1 MAHNRTPLVRPGDV
15 GRVVATY
22 ITSVLALALAD
33 AVLSGLRFSSFQ
45 QLLAAAAVTLVV
57 GALVRPLLVVASA
70 AIGWLAVL
78 LLAVL
83 GQAVILAVALSLIP
97 GVEASSFWVVLAAAW
112 IAAGAATIVAWLG
125 TSGTPEA
132 FTAALV
138 RRTRRRRKPVDD
150 PEVPGVIFVQF
161 DGVPFPVLRWQ
172 LMAATLPTAGRWIR
186 DGGYRLVEWTPVLPP
201 TTPASQLGILHGRID
216 GVPAFRW
223 YDRALGRVLV
233 SNRGPDAAEIERRAT
248 NGRGLL
254 ADGGVS
260 ISNLFSGDAERSLL
274 TMSKLELSRGSAGT
288 RRRVAWY
295 LARPDGFAGSL
306 FGAVA
311 EIGRERFEARR
322 QRRRDV
328 RPRGHR
334 GWLFAGMRAVTNVVL
349 RDLNTAL
356 VAEEM
361 IRGTRA
367 VYVDYVDYDEVAHH
381 AGSLRPESL
390 AALDRL
396 DHVLA
401 CLEEV
406 AASAPRPYRLV
417 ILSDH
422 GQSQGAIF
430 ADRYGIDLAA
440 LCSQLTAARVE
451 AVEQAVEG
459 WGRLNGLLADLSGGD
474 SSRGRVAHGAAV
486 RVQRHSAPP
495 TVTTSSDLVVLG
507 SGNLGLVYA
516 AEEQRLTM
524 EEINERWPALI
535 PGLVNHDG
543 ISFVGVMSTEHGP
556 LVVGPSGIHRLS
568 DAKVTGDDPLEPFG
582 PLASADLLRA
592 VSMPEAPDLY
602 VNSSVDQDTGEVSA
616 FEGLVGCHGGLG
628 GWQGRALLLAPPDLV
643 IPEQQIRGADELHR
657 VLVAYLEQLGQR
669 TGISHDTGGRV
680 TTQQPGALPRQG

>member
-1 MAHNRTPLVRPGDV
+1 MSTPPIRTGDL
-15 GRVVATY
+15 GRIVATY
-22 ITSVLALALAD
+22 VTSVLALAFAA
-33 AVLSGLRFSSFQ
+33 AVLSGLRFSSFG
-45 QLLAAAAVTLVV
+45 QLLAAAAAALLV
-57 GALVRPLLVVASA
+57 GALVRPLLVAASA

-83 GQAVILAVALSLIP
+83 GQAVILAVALTLIP
-97 GVEASSFWVVLAAAW
+97 GIEADSFWVVLAAAW
-112 IAAGAATIVAWLG
+112 IAAAATTIVAWLS

-132 FTAALV
+132 FTAVLV
-138 RRTRRRRKPVDD
+138 RRSRRHRKPVDD
-150 PEVPGVIFVQF
+150 PETPGVIFVQL

-172 LMAATLPTAGRWIR
+172 LLAATLPTVGRWIR
-186 DGGYRLVEWTPVLPP
+186 DDGYRLVEWTPILPP

-233 SNRGPDAAEIERRAT
+233 SNRAADAAEIERRASD
-248 NGRGLL
+248 GRGLL

-260 ISNLFSGDAERSLL
+260 ISNLFSGDAERSVL
-274 TMSKLELSRGSAGT
+274 TMSKLEISRGSADT

-311 EIGRERFEARR
+311 EIARERFEARR

-361 IRGTRA
+361 IRGTRV

-381 AGSLRPESL
+381 AGALRPESL

-401 CLEEV
+401 CLEAV
-406 AASAPRPYRLV
+406 AAAAPRPYRLV

-430 ADRYGIDLAA
+430 ADRFGIDLAA
-440 LCSQLTAARVE
+440 VCSQLTAAHVE
-451 AVEQAVEG
+451 AVEQPVEG
-459 WGRLNGLLADLSGGD
+459 WGRLNGLLADLGGD
-474 SSRGRVAHGAAV
+474 AGTGRVAHGAAL
-486 RVQRHSAPP
+486 RVQRRSAPP
-495 TVTTSSDLVVLG
+495 AVTTGSDLVVLG

-516 AEEQRLTM
+516 AEERRLTM
-524 EEINERWPALI
+524 EDITARWPALI

-543 ISFVGVMSTEHGP
+543 ISFVAVMSIEHGP
-556 LVVGPSGIHRLS
+556 LVVGPSGVHRLS
-568 DAKVTGDDPLEPFG
+568 DAKVTGDDPLAPFG
-582 PLASADLLRA
+582 PLIPADLLRA

-628 GWQGRALLLAPPDLV
+628 GWQGRALLLAPADLV
-643 IPEQQIRGADELHR
+643 IPDRPIRGADELHR

-669 TGISHDTGGRV
+669 SGISRDTADV
-680 TTQQPGALPRQG
+680 

>member
-1 MAHNRTPLVRPGDV
+1 MSTPLVRTGDL
-15 GRVVATY
+15 GRIVATY
-22 ITSVLALALAD
+22 VSSVLALAIAD
-33 AVLSGLRFSSFQ
+33 AVLSGLRFSSFA
-45 QLLAAAAVTLVV
+45 QLLAAAAATLVV

-70 AIGWLAVL
+70 AIGWFAVL

-83 GQAVILAVALSLIP
+83 GQAAILALALTLIP
-97 GVEASSFWVVLAAAW
+97 GVEADSFWVVFAAAW
-112 IAAGAATIVAWLG
+112 IAAAAATIVAWLCS
-125 TSGTPEA
+125 SGTPEA
-132 FTAALV
+132 FTATLV

-150 PEVPGVIFVQF
+150 PEAPGVIFVQF

-172 LMAATLPTAGRWIR
+172 LLAATLPTMGRWIR
-186 DGGYRLVEWTPVLPP
+186 EGGYRLVEWTPILPP

-233 SNRGPDAAEIERRAT
+233 SNRAADAAEIERRAT

-260 ISNLFSGDAERSLL
+260 ISNLFSGDAERSVL
-274 TMSKLELSRGSAGT
+274 TMSKIELKRGSVDT
-288 RRRVAWY
+288 RRRAAWY

-306 FGAVA
+306 FGAIA
-311 EIGRERFEARR
+311 EIARERFESRR

-328 RPRGHR
+328 LPRGHR

-361 IRGTRA
+361 IHGTRV

-390 AALDRL
+390 GTLDRL

-401 CLEEV
+401 CLEAV
-406 AASAPRPYRLV
+406 AAEAPRPYRLV

-440 LCSQLTAARVE
+440 VCSQLTAAQVE
-451 AVEQAVEG
+451 AVQQSVEG
-459 WGRLNGLLADLSGGD
+459 WGRLNSLLTDLAGGGSGT
-474 SSRGRVAHGAAV
+474 RRVARDAAV
-486 RVQRHSAPP
+486 RVQNRTAPP
-495 TVTTSSDLVVLG
+495 TVTTNSELVVLG

-516 AEEQRLTM
+516 AEERRLTM
-524 EEINERWPALI
+524 EDITQRWPALI

-543 ISFVGVMSTEHGP
+543 IGFVAVMSTEHGP
-556 LVVGPSGIHRLS
+556 LVLGPSGVHRLS
-568 DAKVTGDDPLEPFG
+568 DAKVTGDDPLAPFG
-582 PLASADLLRA
+582 PHASADLLRA

-602 VNSSVDQDTGEVSA
+602 VNSSVDRDTGEVSA

-628 GWQGRALLLAPPDLV
+628 GWQGRAMLLAPPDLV
-643 IPEQQIRGADELHR
+643 IPDRPIRGADELHR

-669 TGISHDTGGRV
+669 SGISRDTADV
-680 TTQQPGALPRQG
+680 

>member
-1 MAHNRTPLVRPGDV
+1 MSTPRVRTGDL
-15 GRVVATY
+15 GRIVATC
-22 ITSVLALALAD
+22 ITSALALALAA
-33 AVLSGLRFSSFQ
+33 AVLPGLRFSSFA
-45 QLLAAAAVTLVV
+45 QLLAAAAATLLV
-57 GALVRPLLVVASA
+57 GALVRPLMVAASA
-70 AIGWLAVL
+70 AVGWIAVL

-83 GQAVILAVALSLIP
+83 GQAVILTLALLLIP
-97 GVEASSFWVVLAAAW
+97 GVEADSFWIVLAAAW
-112 IAAGAATIVAWLG
+112 IAAAASTIVAWLC

-138 RRTRRRRKPVDD
+138 RRTRKQRQPVDD
-150 PEVPGVIFVQF
+150 PEVPGVIFVQL
-161 DGVPFPVLRWQ
+161 DGVPFPVMQWQ
-172 LMAATLPTAGRWIR
+172 LLAATLPTVGRWIR
-186 DGGYRLVEWTPVLPP
+186 DDGYRLVEWTPVLPP

-233 SNRGPDAAEIERRAT
+233 ANRAGDAAEIERRAT

-274 TMSKLELSRGSAGT
+274 TMSKLELKRGSADT

-306 FGAVA
+306 FGALA

-328 RPRGHR
+328 RPRGYR
-334 GWLFAGMRAVTNVVL
+334 GWLFAGMRAVTNVLL

-381 AGSLRPESL
+381 AGGSRPESL

-401 CLEEV
+401 CLEAV
-406 AASAPRPYRLV
+406 AAAAPRPYRLV
-417 ILSDH
+417 VLSDH

-430 ADRYGIDLAA
+430 ADRYGVDLAG
-440 LCSQLTAARVE
+440 LCSQLTAAEVQ

-459 WGRLNGLLADLSGGD
+459 WGRLNGLLADLSGVD
-474 SSRGRVAHGAAV
+474 SSRGRAAHGAAL
-486 RVQRHSAPP
+486 RVQRRSEPP
-495 TVTTSSDLVVLG
+495 TVTAGSDLVVLG

-516 AEEQRLTM
+516 AEERRLTM
-524 EEINERWPALI
+524 EDITGRWPALI
-535 PGLVNHDG
+535 PGLVNHEG
-543 ISFVGVMSTEHGP
+543 ISLVAVMSTEHGP
-556 LVVGPSGIHRLS
+556 LVVGPSGVHRLS
-568 DAKVTGDDPLEPFG
+568 DAKVTGDDPLAPFG
-582 PLASADLLRA
+582 PLATVDLLRA

-602 VNSSVDQDTGEVSA
+602 VNSAVDPDSGEVAA

-628 GWQGRALLLAPPDLV
+628 GWQGRGMLLAPPDLRL
-643 IPEQQIRGADELHR
+643 PDKPIRGADRLHH
-657 VLVAYLEQLGQR
+657 VLVGYLEQLGQR
-669 TGISHDTGGRV
+669 SGLSRDT
-680 TTQQPGALPRQG
+680 ADA

>member
-1 MAHNRTPLVRPGDV
+1 MSTPLVRTGDL
-15 GRVVATY
+15 GRIVATY
-22 ITSVLALALAD
+22 VTSVLALALAA
-33 AVLSGLRFSSFQ
+33 AVLPGFRFSSFP
-45 QLLAAAAVTLVV
+45 QLLASAAAALLV
-57 GALVRPLLVVASA
+57 GALVRPLLVAASA

-97 GVEASSFWVVLAAAW
+97 GVEADSFWVVLAAAW
-112 IAAGAATIVAWLG
+112 IAAAATTIVAWLC

-138 RRTRRRRKPVDD
+138 RRTRRRRATVDA
-150 PEVPGVIFVQF
+150 PEAPGVIFVQL

-172 LMAATLPTAGRWIR
+172 VLAATLPTVGRWIR

-233 SNRGPDAAEIERRAT
+233 ANRAADAAEIERRASD
-248 NGRGLL
+248 GRGLL

-260 ISNLFSGDAERSLL
+260 ISNLFSGDAERSVL
-274 TMSKLELSRGSAGT
+274 TMSKLELSRGSADT

-328 RPRGHR
+328 QPRGHR

-361 IRGTRA
+361 IRGTRV

-381 AGSLRPESL
+381 AGALRPESL

-401 CLEEV
+401 CLEAV
-406 AASAPRPYRLV
+406 AKAAPRPYRLV

-430 ADRYGIDLAA
+430 ADRYGVDLAA
-440 LCSQLTAARVE
+440 VCSQLTAARVE
-451 AVEQAVEG
+451 AVEQPVEG

-474 SSRGRVAHGAAV
+474 TGRGRVAHDAAV
-486 RVQRHSAPP
+486 RVQRRSAPP
-495 TVTTSSDLVVLG
+495 TVTSGSELVVLG

-516 AEEQRLTM
+516 AEEHRLTM
-524 EEINERWPALI
+524 EEITDRWPALI

-543 ISFVGVMSTEHGP
+543 ITFVAVMSTEHGP
-556 LVVGPSGIHRLS
+556 LVVGPSGVHRLADS
-568 DAKVTGDDPLEPFG
+568 KVTGDDPLAPFG
-582 PLASADLLRA
+582 PLIPADLLRA
-592 VSMPEAPDLY
+592 VSMAEAPDLY
-602 VNSSVDQDTGEVSA
+602 VNSSVDHDTGEVSA
-616 FEGLVGCHGGLG
+616 FEGLVGSHGGLG
-628 GWQGRALLLAPPDLV
+628 GWQGRALLLAPPDLE
-643 IPEQQIRGADELHR
+643 IPDQPIRGADELHR
-657 VLVAYLEQLGQR
+657 VLVGYLEQHGQR
-669 TGISHDTGGRV
+669 SGISRDTADV
-680 TTQQPGALPRQG
+680 

>member
-1 MAHNRTPLVRPGDV
+1 MSTPLVRTGDL
-15 GRVVATY
+15 GRIVATY
-22 ITSVLALALAD
+22 VTSVLALAFAA
-33 AVLSGLRFSSFQ
+33 AVLPGFRFSSFS
-45 QLLAAAAVTLVV
+45 QLLASAAAALLV
-57 GALVRPLLVVASA
+57 GAVVRPLLVAASA

-78 LLAVL
+78 LLAVV

-97 GVEASSFWVVLAAAW
+97 GVEAESFWVVLAAAW
-112 IAAGAATIVAWLG
+112 IAAAATTIVAWLC

-138 RRTRRRRKPVDD
+138 RRTRRHRQPVDD
-150 PEVPGVIFVQF
+150 PEIPGVIFIQL

-172 LMAATLPTAGRWIR
+172 LSAATLPTAGRWIR
-186 DGGYRLVEWTPVLPP
+186 DGGYRLVEWTPILPP

-233 SNRGPDAAEIERRAT
+233 ANRVGDAAEIERRASD
-248 NGRGLL
+248 GRGLL

-260 ISNLFSGDAERSLL
+260 ISNLFSGDAERSVL
-274 TMSKLELSRGSAGT
+274 TMSKLELKRGSADT
-288 RRRVAWY
+288 RRRVGWY
-295 LARPDGFAGSL
+295 LARPDGFAGSF

-311 EIGRERFEARR
+311 EIARERFEARR

-328 RPRGHR
+328 QPRGHR

-381 AGSLRPESL
+381 AGALRPESL

-396 DHVLA
+396 DRVLA

-406 AASAPRPYRLV
+406 AAAAPRPYRLV

-430 ADRYGIDLAA
+430 ADRHGIDLAE
-440 LCSQLTAARVE
+440 LCSQLTAAQVE
-451 AVEQAVEG
+451 AVEESVEG
-459 WGRLNGLLADLSGGD
+459 WGRVNGLLADLASGD
-474 SSRGRVAHGAAV
+474 TSTGRVAHGAAL
-486 RVQRHSAPP
+486 RTQRRSAPP
-495 TVTTSSDLVVLG
+495 TVTTSSELVVLG

-516 AEEQRLTM
+516 AQEHRLTM
-524 EEINERWPALI
+524 EEITDRWPALI

-543 ISFVGVMSTEHGP
+543 ISFVAVMSTEHGP
-556 LVVGPSGIHRLS
+556 LVVGPSGVHRLS
-568 DAKVTGDDPLEPFG
+568 DAKVTGDDPLAPFG
-582 PLASADLLRA
+582 PLVSADLLRA

-616 FEGLVGCHGGLG
+616 FEGLVGSHGGLG

-643 IPEQQIRGADELHR
+643 IPDQPIRGADELHR
-657 VLVAYLEQLGQR
+657 VLVGYLEQLGQR
-669 TGISHDTGGRV
+669 SGISRDTADV
-680 TTQQPGALPRQG
+680 

>member
-1 MAHNRTPLVRPGDV
+1 MATPLVRTGDL
-15 GRVVATY
+15 GRIVATY
-22 ITSVLALALAD
+22 VTSVLALALAA
-33 AVLSGLRFSSFQ
+33 AVLSGLRFTSFQ
-45 QLLAAAAVTLVV
+45 QLLATAAAALLI
-57 GALVRPLLVVASA
+57 GALVRPVLVAASA

-78 LLAVL
+78 LLAFL
-83 GQAVILAVALSLIP
+83 GQAVILAVALTLIP
-97 GVEASSFWVVLAAAW
+97 GVEADSFWVVLAAAW
-112 IAAGAATIVAWLG
+112 IVAAATTIVAWLC

-138 RRTRRRRKPVDD
+138 RRTRRRRTPVDD
-150 PEVPGVIFVQF
+150 PEAPGVIFVQL

-172 LMAATLPTAGRWIR
+172 LLAATLPTVGRWIR

-233 SNRGPDAAEIERRAT
+233 ANRAADAAEIERRASD
-248 NGRGLL
+248 GRGLL

-260 ISNLFSGDAERSLL
+260 ISNLFSGDAERSVL
-274 TMSKLELSRGSAGT
+274 TMSKIELKRGSADT
-288 RRRVAWY
+288 RRGVGWY

-311 EIGRERFEARR
+311 EIARERFEARR

-361 IRGTRA
+361 IRGTRS

-381 AGSLRPESL
+381 AGCLRPESL

-406 AASAPRPYRLV
+406 AAAAPRPYRLV

-430 ADRYGIDLAA
+430 ADRYGVDLAA
-440 LCSQLTAARVE
+440 VCAQLTEAQVE
-451 AVEQAVEG
+451 AVEQPVEG
-459 WGRLNGLLADLSGGD
+459 WGRLNGLLADLSGSD
-474 SSRGRVAHGAAV
+474 SSRGRAAHGAAL
-486 RVQRHSAPP
+486 RVQRRSAPP
-495 TVTTSSDLVVLG
+495 TLTAGSDLVVLG

-516 AEEQRLTM
+516 AEERRLTM
-524 EEINERWPALI
+524 EDINGRWPALI
-535 PGLVNHDG
+535 PGLVNHEG
-543 ISFVGVMSTEHGP
+543 ISFVAVLSTEHGP
-556 LVVGPSGIHRLS
+556 LVVGPSGLHRLTDS
-568 DAKVTGDDPLEPFG
+568 KVTGDDPLAQFG
-582 PLASADLLRA
+582 PLIPADLLRA

-628 GWQGRALLLAPPDLV
+628 GWQGRGFLLAPPDLAV
-643 IPEQQIRGADELHR
+643 PDQPIRGADELHR
-657 VLVAYLEQLGQR
+657 VLVGYLEQLGQR
-669 TGISHDTGGRV
+669 GGISRDGA
-680 TTQQPGALPRQG
+680 TQLSPPDRRRLTHRG

>member
-1 MAHNRTPLVRPGDV
+1 MSTPRIRSGDL
-15 GRVVATY
+15 GRIVATY
-22 ITSVLALALAD
+22 VSSVLALAFAA
-33 AVLSGLRFSSFQ
+33 AVLPGLRFSSFG
-45 QLLAAAAVTLVV
+45 QLLASAAATLLV
-57 GALVRPLLVVASA
+57 GALVRPLLVAASA
-70 AIGWLAVL
+70 AVGWFAVL

-83 GQAVILAVALSLIP
+83 GQAVILALALTLIP
-97 GVEASSFWVVLAAAW
+97 GVEADSFWVVLAAAW
-112 IAAGAATIVAWLG
+112 IAAAVATIVAWLC

-138 RRTRRRRKPVDD
+138 RRTRRRKKPVDD
-150 PEVPGVIFVQF
+150 PEAPGVIFVQL

-172 LMAATLPTAGRWIR
+172 LLAATLPTVGRWIR

-223 YDRALGRVLV
+223 YDRVLGRVLV
-233 SNRGPDAAEIERRAT
+233 SNRAADAAEIERRAS

-260 ISNLFSGDAERSLL
+260 ISNLFSGDAERSVL
-274 TMSKLELSRGSAGT
+274 TMSKIELKRGSADT

-295 LARPDGFAGSL
+295 LARPDGFAGSF

-311 EIGRERFEARR
+311 EIARERFESRR

-390 AALDRL
+390 ATLDRL
-396 DHVLA
+396 DRVLA

-406 AASAPRPYRLV
+406 AAAAPRPYRLV
-417 ILSDH
+417 VLSDH

-430 ADRYGIDLAA
+430 ADRYGIDLAEV
-440 LCSQLTAARVE
+440 CSQLTAAQVE
-451 AVEQAVEG
+451 AVEQSVEG
-459 WGRLNGLLADLSGGD
+459 WGRLSGLLADLSGGG
-474 SSRGRVAHGAAV
+474 SGTGRVAHDAAL
-486 RVQRHSAPP
+486 RVQDRSAPP
-495 TVTTSSDLVVLG
+495 AVTTESDLVVLG

-516 AEEQRLTM
+516 ADEHRLTM
-524 EEINERWPALI
+524 EDITDRWPALI

-543 ISFVGVMSTEHGP
+543 IGFVAVMSTEHGP
-556 LVVGPSGIHRLS
+556 LALGPSGVHRLS
-568 DAKVTGDDPLEPFG
+568 DAKVTGDDPLAPFG
-582 PLASADLLRA
+582 PSASADVLRA

-628 GWQGRALLLAPPDLV
+628 GWQGRAVLLAPPDLV
-643 IPEQQIRGADELHR
+643 IPDRPIRGADQLHH

-669 TGISHDTGGRV
+669 GEISRQRVIHGG
-680 TTQQPGALPRQG
+680 

>member
-1 MAHNRTPLVRPGDV
+1 MATPLVRRGDL
-15 GRVVATY
+15 GRIVATY
-22 ITSVLALALAD
+22 VTSALALGLAA
-33 AVLSGLRFSSFQ
+33 AVLPGLRFSSFQ
-45 QLLAAAAVTLVV
+45 QLLATAAAALLV
-57 GALVRPLLVVASA
+57 GALVRPVLVAASA

-78 LLAVL
+78 LLAFL
-83 GQAVILAVALSLIP
+83 GQAVILAVALTLIP
-97 GVEASSFWVVLAAAW
+97 GVEADSFWVVLAAAW
-112 IAAGAATIVAWLG
+112 IVAAATTIVAWLC

-138 RRTRRRRKPVDD
+138 RRTRRRRTPVDD
-150 PEVPGVIFVQF
+150 PEAPGVIFVQL

-172 LMAATLPTAGRWIR
+172 LLAATLPTVGRWIR

-233 SNRGPDAAEIERRAT
+233 ANRAADAAEIERRASD
-248 NGRGLL
+248 GRGLL

-260 ISNLFSGDAERSLL
+260 ISNLFSGDAERSVL
-274 TMSKLELSRGSAGT
+274 TMSKIELKRGSADT

-311 EIGRERFEARR
+311 EIARERFEARR

-361 IRGTRA
+361 IRGTRS

-381 AGSLRPESL
+381 AGCLRPESL

-406 AASAPRPYRLV
+406 AAAAPRPYRLV

-430 ADRYGIDLAA
+430 ADRYGVDLAA
-440 LCSQLTAARVE
+440 VCAQLTAAQVE
-451 AVEQAVEG
+451 AVEQPVEG
-459 WGRLNGLLADLSGGD
+459 WGRLNGLLADLSGSD
-474 SSRGRVAHGAAV
+474 SSRGRAAHGAAL
-486 RVQRHSAPP
+486 RVQRRSAPP
-495 TVTTSSDLVVLG
+495 TVTAGSDLVVLG

-516 AEEQRLTM
+516 AEERRLTM
-524 EEINERWPALI
+524 EDINGRWPALI
-535 PGLVNHDG
+535 PGLVNHEG
-543 ISFVGVMSTEHGP
+543 ISFVAVLSTEHGP
-556 LVVGPSGIHRLS
+556 LVVGPSGLHRLTDS
-568 DAKVTGDDPLEPFG
+568 KVTGDDPLAGFG
-582 PLASADLLRA
+582 PLIPADLLRA

-628 GWQGRALLLAPPDLV
+628 GWQGRALLLAPPDLAV
-643 IPEQQIRGADELHR
+643 PDQPIRGADELHR
-657 VLVAYLEQLGQR
+657 VLVGYLEQLGQR
-669 TGISHDTGGRV
+669 GGISRDGA
-680 TTQQPGALPRQG
+680 TQLPPPDRRRLTHRG

>member
-1 MAHNRTPLVRPGDV
+1 VSTPRVRAGDL
-15 GRVVATY
+15 GRIVATY
-22 ITSVLALALAD
+22 VTSVLALAFAA
-33 AVLSGLRFSSFQ
+33 AVLPGLGFSSFP
-45 QLLAAAAVTLVV
+45 QLLASAAAALLV
-57 GALVRPLLVVASA
+57 GALVRPLLVAASA
-70 AIGWLAVL
+70 AVGWLAVL
-78 LLAVL
+78 LMAVL
-83 GQAVILAVALSLIP
+83 GQAVILSLALGLIP
-97 GVEASSFWVVLAAAW
+97 GVEADSFWVVVAAAW
-112 IAAGAATIVAWLG
+112 IAAAATTIVAWLS

-172 LMAATLPTAGRWIR
+172 LLAATLPTAGRWIR
-186 DGGYRLVEWTPVLPP
+186 DRGYRLVEWTPVLPP

-233 SNRGPDAAEIERRAT
+233 SNRAADAAEIERRAT
-248 NGRGLL
+248 DGRGLL

-260 ISNLFSGDAERSLL
+260 ISNLFSGDAERSVL
-274 TMSKLELSRGSAGT
+274 TMSKLELRRGSADA

-306 FGAVA
+306 YGAVA
-311 EIGRERFEARR
+311 EICRERFEARR

-334 GWLFAGMRAVTNVVL
+334 GWLFAGLRAVTNVVL

-361 IRGTRA
+361 IRGTRV

-381 AGSLRPESL
+381 AGALRPESL
-390 AALDRL
+390 ASLDRL

-401 CLEEV
+401 CLESV
-406 AASAPRPYRLV
+406 AAAAPRPYRLV

-430 ADRYGIDLAA
+430 ADRYGTDLAVV
-440 LCSQLTAARVE
+440 CSQLTAAQVE
-451 AVEQAVEG
+451 AVEQSVEG
-459 WGRLNGLLADLSGGD
+459 WGRLDGLLADLSGGD

-486 RVQRHSAPP
+486 RVQRRSAPP
-495 TVTTSSDLVVLG
+495 TVTTSSELVVLG

-516 AEEQRLTM
+516 AEENRLTM
-524 EEINERWPALI
+524 EDITDRWPALI

-543 ISFVGVMSTEHGP
+543 IGFVAVMSTEHGP
-556 LVVGPSGIHRLS
+556 LVVGPSGVHRLS
-568 DAKVTGDDPLEPFG
+568 DAKVTGDDPLAPFG
-582 PLASADLLRA
+582 PLIPADLLRA

-616 FEGLVGCHGGLG
+616 FEGLVGSHGGLG
-628 GWQGRALLLAPPDLV
+628 GWQGRAFLLAPSDLV
-643 IPEQQIRGADELHR
+643 VPDRPIRGADELHR
-657 VLVAYLEQLGQR
+657 VLVGYLEQLGQR
-669 TGISHDTGGRV
+669 GGISRDTADVR
-680 TTQQPGALPRQG
+680 

>member
-1 MAHNRTPLVRPGDV
+1 MSTPLVRTGDL
-15 GRVVATY
+15 GRIVAAY
-22 ITSVLALALAD
+22 VTSALALAFAA
-33 AVLSGLRFSSFQ
+33 AVLPGLRFSSFS
-45 QLLAAAAVTLVV
+45 QLLAAAAATLLV
-57 GALVRPLLVVASA
+57 GALVRPLMVAASA
-70 AIGWLAVL
+70 AVGWIAVL

-83 GQAVILAVALSLIP
+83 GQAVVLTLALVLIP
-97 GVEASSFWVVLAAAW
+97 GVEANSFWVVLAAAW
-112 IAAGAATIVAWLG
+112 IAAAASTIVAWLC

-138 RRTRRRRKPVDD
+138 RRTRKQRQPVDD
-150 PEVPGVIFVQF
+150 PEAPGVIFVQL
-161 DGVPFPVLRWQ
+161 DGVPFPVMQWQ
-172 LMAATLPTAGRWIR
+172 LLAATLPTVGRWIR
-186 DGGYRLVEWTPVLPP
+186 EDGYRLVEWTPILPP

-233 SNRGPDAAEIERRAT
+233 ANRAADAAEIELRASD
-248 NGRGLL
+248 GRGLL

-274 TMSKLELSRGSAGT
+274 TMSKLELKRGSADT

-295 LARPDGFAGSL
+295 LARPDGFAGSF
-306 FGAVA
+306 FGALA
-311 EIGRERFEARR
+311 EIARERFEARR

-328 RPRGHR
+328 RPRGYR
-334 GWLFAGMRAVTNVVL
+334 GWLFAGMRAVTNVLL

-361 IRGTRA
+361 IRGTRV

-381 AGSLRPESL
+381 AGGSRPESL

-406 AASAPRPYRLV
+406 AAAAPRPYRLV

-430 ADRYGIDLAA
+430 ADRYGIDLAG
-440 LCSQLTAARVE
+440 LCSQLTAAEVE
-451 AVEQAVEG
+451 AVEQSVEG
-459 WGRLNGLLADLSGGD
+459 WGRLNGLLADLAGGD
-474 SSRGRVAHGAAV
+474 TTTGRAAHGAAQ
-486 RVQRHSAPP
+486 RVQRRSAPP
-495 TVTTSSDLVVLG
+495 TVTAGSDLVVLG

-516 AEEQRLTM
+516 AEETRLTM
-524 EEINERWPALI
+524 EEITDRWPALI

-543 ISFVGVMSTEHGP
+543 IGFVAVMSTEHGP
-556 LVVGPSGIHRLS
+556 LVVGPSGVHRLS
-568 DAKVTGDDPLEPFG
+568 DAKVTGDDPLAPFG
-582 PLASADLLRA
+582 PLASADLMRA

-602 VNSSVDQDTGEVSA
+602 VNSAVDQDSGEVAA
-616 FEGLVGCHGGLG
+616 FEGLVGSHGGLG
-628 GWQGRALLLAPPDLV
+628 GWQARGLLLAPPDLSL
-643 IPEQQIRGADELHR
+643 PDHPIRGADRLHH
-657 VLVAYLEQLGQR
+657 VLVAYLEQLGHR
-669 TGISHDTGGRV
+669 SGISRNAAEV
-680 TTQQPGALPRQG
+680 

>member
-1 MAHNRTPLVRPGDV
+1 MSTPLVRTGDL
-15 GRVVATY
+15 GRIVAACV
-22 ITSVLALALAD
+22 TSALALA
-33 AVLSGLRFSSFQ
+33 F
-45 QLLAAAAVTLVV
+45 AAAVLPGFRFTSFLQLVLSAAATVLV
-57 GALVRPLLVVASA
+57 GALVRPLLVAASA
-70 AIGWLAVL
+70 AVGWIAVL

-83 GQAVILAVALSLIP
+83 GQAVVLTLALTLIP
-97 GVEASSFWVVLAAAW
+97 GVEADSFWVVLAAAW
-112 IAAGAATIVAWLG
+112 IAAAAATMVAWLC

-138 RRTRRRRKPVDD
+138 RRTRSRRQPVDD
-150 PEVPGVIFVQF
+150 PESPGVIFVQL

-172 LMAATLPTAGRWIR
+172 VLAATLPTVGRWIR

-233 SNRGPDAAEIERRAT
+233 SNRAADAAEIERRAS

-260 ISNLFSGDAERSLL
+260 ISNLFSGDADRALL
-274 TMSKLELSRGSAGT
+274 TMSRLELTRGSADT

-381 AGSLRPESL
+381 AGASRPESL

-401 CLEEV
+401 CLEAV
-406 AASAPRPYRLV
+406 AAAAPRPYRLV

-430 ADRYGIDLAA
+430 ADRYGVDLAG
-440 LCSQLTAARVE
+440 LCSQLTAAEVE
-451 AVEQAVEG
+451 AVEQSVEG
-459 WGRLNGLLADLSGGD
+459 WGRLNGLLADLAGVD
-474 SSRGRVAHGAAV
+474 SSRGRAVHDAAL
-486 RVQRHSAPP
+486 RVERRSAPP
-495 TVTTSSDLVVLG
+495 TVTAGSELVVLG

-516 AEEQRLTM
+516 AEERRLTM
-524 EEINERWPALI
+524 EEITGRWPALI
-535 PGLVNHDG
+535 PGLVNHVG
-543 ISFVGVMSTEHGP
+543 ISFVAVMSAEHGP
-556 LVVGPSGIHRLS
+556 LVVGPSGVHRLS
-568 DAKVTGDDPLEPFG
+568 DLKVTGEDPLVPYG
-582 PLASADLLRA
+582 PLVSADLLRA

-602 VNSSVDQDTGEVSA
+602 VNSAVDSDTGEVAA

-628 GWQGRALLLAPPDLV
+628 GWQGRAFLLAPPDLV
-643 IPEQQIRGADELHR
+643 IPDQRIRGADRLHH
-657 VLVAYLEQLGQR
+657 VLVAYLEQFGQR
-669 TGISHDTGGRV
+669 SGLSRDTV
-680 TTQQPGALPRQG
+680 DV

>member
-1 MAHNRTPLVRPGDV
+1 MATPLVRRGDL
-15 GRVVATY
+15 GRIVATY
-22 ITSVLALALAD
+22 VTSALALGLAA
-33 AVLSGLRFSSFQ
+33 AVLPGLRFSSFQ
-45 QLLAAAAVTLVV
+45 QLLATAAAALLV
-57 GALVRPLLVVASA
+57 GALVRPVLVAASA

-78 LLAVL
+78 LLAFL
-83 GQAVILAVALSLIP
+83 GQAVILAVALTLIP
-97 GVEASSFWVVLAAAW
+97 GVEADSFWVVLAAAW
-112 IAAGAATIVAWLG
+112 IVAAATTIVAWLC

-138 RRTRRRRKPVDD
+138 RRTRRRRTPVDD
-150 PEVPGVIFVQF
+150 PEAPGVIFVQL

-172 LMAATLPTAGRWIR
+172 LLAATLPTVGRWIR

-233 SNRGPDAAEIERRAT
+233 ANRAADAAEIERRASD
-248 NGRGLL
+248 GRGLL

-260 ISNLFSGDAERSLL
+260 ISNLFSGDAERSVL
-274 TMSKLELSRGSAGT
+274 TMSKIELKRGSADT

-311 EIGRERFEARR
+311 EIARERFEARR

-361 IRGTRA
+361 IRGTRS

-381 AGSLRPESL
+381 AGCLRPESL

-406 AASAPRPYRLV
+406 AAAAPRPYRLV

-422 GQSQGAIF
+422 GQSQGVIF
-430 ADRYGIDLAA
+430 ADRYGVDLAA
-440 LCSQLTAARVE
+440 VCAQLTAAQVE
-451 AVEQAVEG
+451 AVEQPVEG
-459 WGRLNGLLADLSGGD
+459 WGRLNGLLADLSGSD
-474 SSRGRVAHGAAV
+474 SSRGRAAHGAAL
-486 RVQRHSAPP
+486 RVQRRSAPP
-495 TVTTSSDLVVLG
+495 TVTAASDLVVLG

-516 AEEQRLTM
+516 AEERRLTM
-524 EEINERWPALI
+524 EDINGRWPALI
-535 PGLVNHDG
+535 PGLVNHEG
-543 ISFVGVMSTEHGP
+543 ISFVAVLSTEHGP
-556 LVVGPSGIHRLS
+556 LVVGPSGLHRLTDS
-568 DAKVTGDDPLEPFG
+568 KVTGDDPLAGFG
-582 PLASADLLRA
+582 PLIPADLLRA

-628 GWQGRALLLAPPDLV
+628 GWQGRALLLAPPDLAV
-643 IPEQQIRGADELHR
+643 PDQPIRGADELHR
-657 VLVAYLEQLGQR
+657 VLVGYLEQLGQR
-669 TGISHDTGGRV
+669 GGISRDGA
-680 TTQQPGALPRQG
+680 TQLSPPDRRRLTHRG

>member
-1 MAHNRTPLVRPGDV
+1 MSTPLVRTGDL
-15 GRVVATY
+15 GRIVATFV
-22 ITSVLALALAD
+22 TSVLVLAFAA
-33 AVLSGLRFSSFQ
+33 AVLPGLGFSSFP
-45 QLLAAAAVTLVV
+45 QLLASAAAALLV
-57 GALVRPLLVVASA
+57 GALVRPVLVAASA

-78 LLAVL
+78 LMAML
-83 GQAVILAVALSLIP
+83 GQAVILSLALSLIP
-97 GVEASSFWVVLAAAW
+97 GVEAESFWVVLAAAW
-112 IAAGAATIVAWLG
+112 IAAAATTIVAWMC

-138 RRTRRRRKPVDD
+138 RRTRKQRRPVDD
-150 PEVPGVIFVQF
+150 PEAPGVIFVQL

-172 LMAATLPTAGRWIR
+172 LLAATLPTAGRWIR
-186 DGGYRLVEWTPVLPP
+186 ERGYRLVEWTPVLPP

-223 YDRALGRVLV
+223 YDRVLGRVLV
-233 SNRGPDAAEIERRAT
+233 ANRAADAAEIERRASD
-248 NGRGLL
+248 GRGLL

-274 TMSKLELSRGSAGT
+274 TMSKLELKRGSADT

-295 LARPDGFAGSL
+295 LARPDGFAGSV

-311 EIGRERFEARR
+311 EIARERFEARR

-328 RPRGHR
+328 RPRCHR

-361 IRGTRA
+361 IRGTRS

-381 AGSLRPESL
+381 AGALRPESL
-390 AALDRL
+390 DALDRL

-401 CLEEV
+401 CLEAV
-406 AASAPRPYRLV
+406 AAAAPRPYRLV

-422 GQSQGAIF
+422 GQSQGPIF
-430 ADRYGIDLAA
+430 ADRYGVDLSTV
-440 LCSQLTAARVE
+440 CSQLTAARVE

-459 WGRLNGLLADLSGGD
+459 WGRLNGLLADLSGGGT
-474 SSRGRVAHGAAV
+474 SRERAAHGAAL
-486 RVQRHSAPP
+486 RVERRSAPP
-495 TVTTSSDLVVLG
+495 AVTAGSELVVLG

-516 AEEQRLTM
+516 AEERRLTM
-524 EEINERWPALI
+524 EDINDRWPALI

-543 ISFVGVMSTEHGP
+543 VGFVAVLSVEHGP
-556 LVVGPSGIHRLS
+556 LAVGPTGVHRLS
-568 DAKVTGDDPLEPFG
+568 DATVTGDDPLELFG
-582 PLASADLLRA
+582 PQISADLMRA

-602 VNSSVDQDTGEVSA
+602 VNSAVDQDTGQVSA
-616 FEGLVGCHGGLG
+616 FEGLVGSHGGLG
-628 GWQGRALLLAPPDLV
+628 GWQGRALLLAPPDLL
-643 IPEQQIRGADELHR
+643 IPDQPIRGADELHR
-657 VLVAYLEQLGQR
+657 VLVGYLEQLGQR
-669 TGISHDTGGRV
+669 SGISRDAADV
-680 TTQQPGALPRQG
+680 

>member
-1 MAHNRTPLVRPGDV
+1 MATPLVRTGDL
-15 GRVVATY
+15 GRIVATY
-22 ITSVLALALAD
+22 VTSVLALALAA
-33 AVLSGLRFSSFQ
+33 AVLPGLRFTSLQ
-45 QLLAAAAVTLVV
+45 QLLATAAAALLI
-57 GALVRPLLVVASA
+57 GALVRPVLVAASA

-78 LLAVL
+78 LLAFL
-83 GQAVILAVALSLIP
+83 GQAVILAVALTLIP
-97 GVEASSFWVVLAAAW
+97 GVEADSFWVVLAAAW
-112 IAAGAATIVAWLG
+112 IVAAATTIVAWLC

-138 RRTRRRRKPVDD
+138 RRTRRRRTPVDD
-150 PEVPGVIFVQF
+150 PEAPGVIFVQL

-172 LMAATLPTAGRWIR
+172 LLAATLPTVGRWIR

-233 SNRGPDAAEIERRAT
+233 ANRAADAAEIERRASD
-248 NGRGLL
+248 GRGLL

-260 ISNLFSGDAERSLL
+260 ISNLFSGDAERSVL
-274 TMSKLELSRGSAGT
+274 TMSKIELKRGSADT
-288 RRRVAWY
+288 RRRVGWY

-311 EIGRERFEARR
+311 EIARERFEARR

-361 IRGTRA
+361 IRGTRS

-381 AGSLRPESL
+381 AGCLRPESL

-406 AASAPRPYRLV
+406 AAAAPRPYRLV

-430 ADRYGIDLAA
+430 ADRYGVDLAA
-440 LCSQLTAARVE
+440 VCAQLTEAQVE
-451 AVEQAVEG
+451 AVEQPVEG
-459 WGRLNGLLADLSGGD
+459 WGRLNGLLADLSGSD
-474 SSRGRVAHGAAV
+474 SSRGRAAHGAAL
-486 RVQRHSAPP
+486 RVQRRSAPP
-495 TVTTSSDLVVLG
+495 TVTAGSDLVVLG

-516 AEEQRLTM
+516 AEERRLTM
-524 EEINERWPALI
+524 EDINGRWPALI
-535 PGLVNHDG
+535 PGLVNHEG
-543 ISFVGVMSTEHGP
+543 ISFVAVLSTEHGP
-556 LVVGPSGIHRLS
+556 LVVGPSGLHRLTDS
-568 DAKVTGDDPLEPFG
+568 KVTGDDPLAQFG
-582 PLASADLLRA
+582 PLIPADLLRA

-628 GWQGRALLLAPPDLV
+628 GWQGRGFLLAPPDLAV
-643 IPEQQIRGADELHR
+643 PDQPIRGADELHR
-657 VLVAYLEQLGQR
+657 VLVGYLEQLGQR
-669 TGISHDTGGRV
+669 GGISRDGA
-680 TTQQPGALPRQG
+680 TQLSPPDRRRLTHRG